1 MFNFQRVYNGS
12 QPSAAEDGGKGKG
25 WGGAGGGCFPMEKGM
40 DKGGCKGAT
49 RPRFGPRINPRAEGL
64 YLGKQWKTCT
74 GVGWMFFF
82 KKIFCIFRTFT
93 ALLQKN
99 IRS

>member
-12 QPSAAEDGGKGKG
+12 QPPAAEDGGKGKG

-82 KKIFCIFRTFT
+82 
-93 ALLQKN
+93 
-99 IRS
+99 

>member
-12 QPSAAEDGGKGKG
+12 QPQAAEDGGKGKG

-49 RPRFGPRINPRAEGL
+49 CPRFGPRINPRAEGL

-82 KKIFCIFRTFT
+82 FIFCIFRTFT
-93 ALLQKN
+93 ALLQKK
-99 IRS
+99 IRG